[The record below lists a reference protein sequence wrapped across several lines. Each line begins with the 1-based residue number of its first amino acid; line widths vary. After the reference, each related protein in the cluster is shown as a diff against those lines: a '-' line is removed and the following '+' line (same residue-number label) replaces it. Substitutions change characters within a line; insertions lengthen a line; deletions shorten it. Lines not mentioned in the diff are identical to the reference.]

1 MPKAASNPDSQR
13 SDGFLSVCIG
23 FVTGSYIDREGC
35 DAAFE
40 RMHRRDAI
48 GDRVM
53 LIMGVLGL
61 IGLFGPI
68 TMTEIAMIPLFVFFF
83 VRVINTFPIW
93 IHGFGQPSVLISIA
107 LLAWMGL
114 ALVWSEDRAQ
124 GLEEMGAL
132 RWLFA
137 IGFLFPL
144 IEKRIVLI
152 YAMCIG
158 IAMGQLGQVLDAF
171 NGFGIE
177 PIATLVENHEG
188 RIAGWWHPVVG
199 GGILVAAMGLHMPA
213 ALWGTGRT
221 RWVGIAGVTI
231 SSIGVLA
238 TGTRGAWGAAILL
251 CVVGV
256 AMMLFFRRVPLKRIA
271 LVGAIAAAL
280 VGVTGFVIRDSI
292 MIRIDETREEI
303 REMDSGDFS
312 SYSGRRVRMA
322 QEAISAFQS
331 HPIQGVG
338 TGAYEEWCASQSQ
351 AYGAHAHNA
360 PLHILATLGLV
371 GGLLWAGLLI
381 VVLVNAYRWGVRP
394 GVSPYAM
401 GPMLAIVG
409 LMLASMTDCVQI
421 NAQSVAM
428 LGILIGLCP
437 AYAPGAGLWSGS
449 GASRARSN
457 PTYLG
462 R

>member
-13 SDGFLSVCIG
+13 PDGFLSACIG

-53 LIMGVLGL
+53 LILGVLGL
-61 IGLFGPI
+61 ICLFGPI

-93 IHGFGQPSVLISIA
+93 IHGFGQPSVLVSIA

-114 ALVWSEDRAQ
+114 GLIWSEDRAQ

-144 IEKRIVLI
+144 IEKRAILI
-152 YAMCIG
+152 GAMCIG
-158 IAMGQLGQVLDAF
+158 IAMGQLGQVLDAL

-177 PIATLVENHEG
+177 PIASIVENHEG

-199 GGILVAAMGLHMPA
+199 GGILVAAMGLHIPA
-213 ALWGTGRT
+213 ALWGSGRT
-221 RWVGIAGVTI
+221 RWVGIAGLSI
-231 SSIGVLA
+231 SAIGVLA
-238 TGTRGAWGAAILL
+238 TGTRGAWGAAFLL
-251 CVVGV
+251 CLIGV
-256 AMMLFFRRVPLKRIA
+256 AFLLFVRRVPFKRIA
-271 LVGAIAAAL
+271 LVGAIGAVL

-292 MIRIDETREEI
+292 MIRINETRAEL
-303 REMDSGDFS
+303 REMETGDYS

-322 QEAISAFQS
+322 QEAISAFSS
-331 HPIQGVG
+331 HPVQGVG

-360 PLHILATLGLV
+360 PLHILATLGIV
-371 GGLLWAGLLI
+371 GGALWVVLMV
-381 VVLVNAYRWGVRP
+381 VVLVNAYRWGTRP
-394 GVSPYAM
+394 GASPYAM

-409 LMLASMTDCVQI
+409 LMLASLTDCVQI

-428 LGILIGLCP
+428 LGVLIGLCP
-437 AYAPGAGLWSGS
+437 AYAPGAGLARGLTGS
-449 GASRARSN
+449 PR
-457 PTYLG
+457 
-462 R
+462 